1 MTCRRCQGLM
11 IQQRCGERDWM
22 YVSARSR
29 KTLCLWGCVN
39 CGNYHDAT
47 IALHQ
52 AQQRPEPMTSRR
64 HTMLWN
70 RTREAVKKSLQ
81 EVAA

>member
-11 IQQRCGERDWM
+11 IERPCCEPDWQH
-22 YVSARSR
+22 VSSR
-29 KTLCLWGCVN
+29 WPTVVYLWGCVI